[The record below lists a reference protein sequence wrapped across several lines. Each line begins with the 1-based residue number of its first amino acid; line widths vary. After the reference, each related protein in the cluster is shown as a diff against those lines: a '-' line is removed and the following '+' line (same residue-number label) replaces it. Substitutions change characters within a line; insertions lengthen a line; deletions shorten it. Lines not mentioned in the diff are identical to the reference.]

1 MIYRFEPFE
10 LNARTSELQ
19 PVPYFVVSRTVC
31 IPLRPGENGG
41 AKLDHRAA
49 NRSCFWAE

>member
-31 IPLRPGENGG
+31 IPLRPGSPLALPRPLSGKIE
-41 AKLDHRAA
+41 LL
-49 NRSCFWAE
+49 